1 MVLEHPAKVS
11 TVEIRFLGSNPSHS
25 AKINKESNMS
35 EKPAPNIP
43 LVEEELDWETK
54 CDLMRKAIVQLTRI
68 KNLLDATPLDFK
80 PDEDI

>member
-35 EKPAPNIP
+35 EKPALNIP
-43 LVEEELDWETK
+43 LVEEPIDWERK
-54 CDLMRKAIVQLTRI
+54 CEIARDAIVRLTRI
-68 KNLLDATPLDFK
+68 KKLLDATPLDFK
-80 PDEDI
+80 PDEDL